1 MKRQLVLTG
10 CLLLL
15 TGSMMGRQAF
25 TGIRSAEEM
34 ERFLVVT
41 DRGHYITGEQIL
53 FRAFNPG
60 IGSLGPAVTPFSNWS
75 RILYVELVTPEG
87 TSLGKSKI
95 PIGPDGGSGR
105 MAIPE
110 GISSG
115 TYYLRAYTRW
125 MRNCGI
131 EAFSYT
137 SVQVYDPFKDTVIPS
152 DSTVVDMAGREF
164 RFVPPEPLSGA
175 NLDCRLERTSFG
187 TRQRVDMALE
197 CLSEAGPVDVSVT
210 VARTGLHGNQHYFVS
225 GCGIKGDPHAP
236 FLPETHGISLTGQ
249 AVSREGGN
257 PAPYATIYVSVLGD
271 DPDFFCNYSDSAGR
285 FFFSFPDYKG
295 ERDLFVST
303 FHPGLNDLELLIDR
317 DFQMEIPGLPS
328 FPVRLTGTMA
338 GVVTEMSVNAQVAQ
352 QYYPP
357 ETLGQEETPGQLET
371 ERDKG
376 LFYGH
381 PSATILF
388 DDFIR
393 LPTLEEYFQ
402 EVIPQASV
410 RKNRGIPRFVV
421 IGNHPDLEIYQPLVM
436 IDGVA
441 IFDVRAILNVSPRLI
456 QRIEIINAPYI
467 RGNVTFGGIISI
479 ITKNHD
485 LGFIDLPSS
494 GLLVSYQ
501 MLDADLPMPVTE
513 AVEDPRL
520 PDVRNTLFWDPQ
532 VAIHPGETRNISFV
546 TADLKGS
553 YEIQLR
559 GIDSTGKPIVKSVP
573 FTVE

>member
-1 MKRQLVLTG
+1 
-10 CLLLL
+10 
-15 TGSMMGRQAF
+15 
-25 TGIRSAEEM
+25 
-34 ERFLVVT
+34 
-41 DRGHYITGEQIL
+41 
-53 FRAFNPG
+53 
-60 IGSLGPAVTPFSNWS
+60 
-75 RILYVELVTPEG
+75 
-87 TSLGKSKI
+87 
-95 PIGPDGGSGR
+95 
-105 MAIPE
+105 
-110 GISSG
+110 
-115 TYYLRAYTRW
+115 
-125 MRNCGI
+125 
-131 EAFSYT
+131 
-137 SVQVYDPFKDTVIPS
+137 
-152 DSTVVDMAGREF
+152 
-164 RFVPPEPLSGA
+164 
-175 NLDCRLERTSFG
+175 
-187 TRQRVDMALE
+187 
-197 CLSEAGPVDVSVT
+197 
-210 VARTGLHGNQHYFVS
+210 
-225 GCGIKGDPHAP
+225 
-236 FLPETHGISLTGQ
+236 
-249 AVSREGGN
+249 
-257 PAPYATIYVSVLGD
+257 
-271 DPDFFCNYSDSAGR
+271 
-285 FFFSFPDYKG
+285 
-295 ERDLFVST
+295 
-303 FHPGLNDLELLIDR
+303 
-317 DFQMEIPGLPS
+317 
-328 FPVRLTGTMA
+328 
-338 GVVTEMSVNAQVAQ
+338 
-352 QYYPP
+352 
-357 ETLGQEETPGQLET
+357 LET